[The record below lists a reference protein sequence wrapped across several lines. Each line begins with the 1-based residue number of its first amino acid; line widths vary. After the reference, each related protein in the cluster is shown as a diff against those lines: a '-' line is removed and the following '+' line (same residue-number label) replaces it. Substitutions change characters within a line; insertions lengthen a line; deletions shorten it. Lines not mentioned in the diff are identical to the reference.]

1 MARVVRGYDTTR
13 SRKDLTSV
21 LSNAADTAA
30 TVVNYVTSRENTI
43 SRFNV
48 LSRRHCDRHLMGCH
62 VDTVGR
68 YWEGGGGSMLGPPGR
83 RLPKI
88 AQLPH
93 FLLLTSNKTY
103 VRLLPAKLNQSSN
116 VKTSLVLQINVT
128 Q

>member
-62 VDTVGR
+62 VYTVGR
-68 YWEGGGGSMLGPPGR
+68 YWGGGGGFDVGAAG
-83 RLPKI
+83 
-88 AQLPH
+88 AQA
-93 FLLLTSNKTY
+93 SKNC
-103 VRLLPAKLNQSSN
+103 PAPTFF
-116 VKTSLVLQINVT
+116 VVDV
-128 Q
+128 